1 MNCIETTL
9 KIRNFLAFILLCTA
23 SYAFAQKKL
32 RVIKATK
39 ENAQLLDG
47 ESLKIDWKLEPG
59 QRPDTYY
66 VNVPQRGNTVTLK
79 TDVDKI
85 SFKTKYG
92 KSYDFVVLI
101 NERDSCFV
109 RFVAREGPT
118 PVSLEMNNPYP
129 ATIPFTLTGSRI
141 YFKGHLNDGK
151 EVTIQFDL
159 GAGGACVNRLS
170 SEKLGLT
177 FDRKT
182 MVSNTQ
188 GVNEARVSSGNV
200 LSMAGFTWKGIPL
213 TEVGNM
219 KAEEDLIIG
228 NGLFRDKIIEI
239 DYEKMLLI
247 IHERLPEYAKKY
259 KKQEVFFE
267 QDRPK
272 FKAEFIQNAKKYT
285 FWCLFDTG
293 REGTMLIGE
302 DFTSQGDNW
311 NSLKELEII
320 NGRKIVR
327 LDAII
332 GRVVIR
338 DIVTNAANPAQPQGR
353 PTLFGNQVLNHFNVI
368 LDNRKG
374 LLYLKPNSRQNQPY
388 SDYEGYRKQRGR

>member
-1 MNCIETTL
+1 MNSTEMTL
-9 KIRNFLAFILLCTA
+9 KIRYFLLFILLSKGLLT
-23 SYAFAQKKL
+23 FAQKRL
-32 RVIKATK
+32 PVIKATK
-39 ENAQLLDG
+39 ETALILDG
-47 ESLKIDWKLEPG
+47 ENVKIDWKLDPG
-59 QRPDTYY
+59 MKPDIYY
-66 VNVPQRGNTVTLK
+66 VNIPRKQGKVTLR
-79 TDVDKI
+79 TDLDKI

-92 KSYDFVVLI
+92 EAYDFVVLL
-101 NERDSCFV
+101 NQKDSCFV
-109 RFVAREGPT
+109 RFVARETPT
-118 PVSLEMNNPYP
+118 PVSLQMNKPYP

-141 YFKGHLNDGK
+141 YFKGYLNDGK
-151 EVTIQFDL
+151 VVNIQFDL

-170 SEKLGLT
+170 SEKLRLT
-177 FDRKT
+177 FDQKT

-188 GVNEARVSSGNV
+188 GVNEARVSSANV
-200 LSMAGFTWKGIPL
+200 LSMAGFTWKGVPL

-228 NGLFRDKIIEI
+228 NGPFRDKIIEI
-239 DYEKMLLI
+239 DYDKMILI
-247 IHERLPEYAKKY
+247 VHERLPEYAKNY

-302 DFTSQGDNW
+302 DFTGQADHW
-311 NSLKELEII
+311 NGLKELEII

-332 GRVVIR
+332 GGVVIS

-353 PTLFGNQVLNHFNVI
+353 PTLFGNQILNHFNVI
-368 LDNRKG
+368 LDNQKG
-374 LLYLKPNSRQNQPY
+374 VIYLKPNSRKDQPY
-388 SDYEGYRKQRGR
+388 SDYGSYLRQRGK